1 MNQPASTAHG
11 SPLFNSA
18 VLCGAVAIMG
28 IVGLFV
34 AQRAGHGV
42 PYYGG
47 LTFFVF
53 AVLFVF
59 LVIKHGFDKA
69 EGIKG
74 GGMPLGLR
82 FGVSAAI
89 GYLAYGLAA
98 ESIPNKATLAAA
110 AAAIVLFG
118 LLEIIDRIAV
128 RGE

>member
-1 MNQPASTAHG
+1 MSQPASTQHDT
-11 SPLFNSA
+11 PLFSSA
-18 VLCGAVAIMG
+18 ALCGLVAIMG
-28 IVGLFV
+28 IAGLFV
-34 AQRAGHGV
+34 AERAGHGV

-59 LVIKHGFDKA
+59 LMIKHGFDRR
-69 EGIKG
+69 EGIRN

-82 FGVSAAI
+82 IGASAAI
-89 GYLAYGLAA
+89 GYLAYGMAA
-98 ESIPNKATLAAA
+98 ESIPDKATLAGA

>member
-1 MNQPASTAHG
+1 MSQPASTRHDT
-11 SPLFNSA
+11 PLSSSA
-18 VLCGAVAIMG
+18 ALCGLVAIMG
-28 IVGLFV
+28 IAGLFV
-34 AQRAGHGV
+34 AERAGHGV

-53 AVLFVF
+53 AVLFFF
-59 LVIKHGFDKA
+59 LMIKHGFDRA
-69 EGIKG
+69 EGIRN

-82 FGVSAAI
+82 IGASAAI
-89 GYLAYGLAA
+89 GYLAYGMAA
-98 ESIPNKATLAAA
+98 ESIPDKATLTGA

>member
-1 MNQPASTAHG
+1 MSQPASPDHD
-11 SPLFNSA
+11 SSFSSNA

-28 IVGLFV
+28 IVSLFV

-59 LVIKHGFDKA
+59 LLIKHGFDKA
-69 EGIKG
+69 EGIRG
-74 GGMPLGLR
+74 GGMPLWLR
-82 FGVSAAI
+82 AGVSAAI

-98 ESIPNKATLAAA
+98 ESIPDNAMLVAVVS
-110 AAAIVLFG
+110 AIVLFG
-118 LLEIIDRIAV
+118 LLAVIDRVAV
-128 RGE
+128 RGD

>member
-1 MNQPASTAHG
+1 MSQPASTDHD
-11 SPLFNSA
+11 SSHSNSA

-34 AQRAGHGV
+34 AERAGHGAA
-42 PYYGG
+42 YYGG

-59 LVIKHGFDKA
+59 LLIKHGYDKA

-82 FGVSAAI
+82 LGVSAAI

-98 ESIPNKATLAAA
+98 ESIPDKATLAAA
-110 AAAIVLFG
+110 TAAIVLFG

-128 RGE
+128 RDE

>member
-1 MNQPASTAHG
+1 MNPRASNEHDVSLSNT
-11 SPLFNSA
+11 A

-34 AQRAGHGV
+34 AARAGHGV

-47 LTFFVF
+47 ISFFVF

-59 LVIKHGFDKA
+59 LVIKHSFDRA
-69 EGIKG
+69 EGIRS
-74 GGMPLGLR
+74 GGMPVAIR
-82 FGVSAAI
+82 VGVSAAL
-89 GYLAYGLAA
+89 GYLVYGLAA
-98 ESIPNKATLAAA
+98 ESIPDKATLAGV

-118 LLEIIDRIAV
+118 FLEIIDRIAV

>member
-1 MNQPASTAHG
+1 MSQPASTRHDT
-11 SPLFNSA
+11 PLFSSA
-18 VLCGAVAIMG
+18 ALCGLVAIMG
-28 IVGLFV
+28 ILGLFV
-34 AQRAGHGV
+34 AERAGHGV

-59 LVIKHGFDKA
+59 LMIKHGFDRR
-69 EGIKG
+69 EGIRN

-82 FGVSAAI
+82 IGASAAI
-89 GYLAYGLAA
+89 GYLAYGMAA
-98 ESIPNKATLAAA
+98 ESIPDKATLAGA

>member
-1 MNQPASTAHG
+1 MKQPASSDHG
-11 SPLFNSA
+11 SPLSTSA

-34 AQRAGHGV
+34 AERAGHGV

-47 LTFFVF
+47 LTFFIF

-59 LVIKHGFDKA
+59 LLIKHSYDRA
-69 EGIKG
+69 EGIKSR
-74 GGMPLGLR
+74 GMPLGLR
-82 FGVSAAI
+82 LAASVAF

-98 ESIPNKATLAAA
+98 ESIPDKATLASA

-118 LLEIIDRIAV
+118 LLEIIDRVAV
-128 RGE
+128 RDE